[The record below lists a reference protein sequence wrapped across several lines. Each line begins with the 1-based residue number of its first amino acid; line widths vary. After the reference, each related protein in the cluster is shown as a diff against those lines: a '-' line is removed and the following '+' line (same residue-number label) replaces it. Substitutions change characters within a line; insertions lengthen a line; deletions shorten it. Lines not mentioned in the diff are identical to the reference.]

1 MSENNELK
9 NEKTNLQTQSN
20 NNLAEN
26 LDMENNH
33 TYSNKN
39 FDNIK
44 IQNFGSN
51 KSVDIGKFN
60 SRMSAYECET
70 NERKNLVD
78 KLFDES
84 ISYDIAKQEEFILN
98 SLNNNNNDE
107 NKISNKEIEKRV
119 HLFTESAQEL
129 SVRGSDL
136 FGFEKK
142 HQLNLDEN
150 KNVHSALNF
159 GYNPNVSEFANS
171 SNSNNNNTLLPNN
184 RYINGDEGNDSNFV
198 PAYGNSKEIN
208 IDNANNFNNEKY
220 IYKDKVVDKSY
231 LVSRLFSDDINT
243 EQDQNVNFLNESSL
257 ADKTESVNEK
267 KIEPP
272 KIFSTDNIIKSIN
285 ENNFRTHKHINVKNP
300 FDDTEDQ
307 IQSHLQNESVNIAI
321 ERANSNKL
329 INSNINISINK
340 NDCINHNINNI
351 NLDERIS
358 FNNPNF
364 TVNNLDNSNHIN
376 RKEVNEDLNKNE
388 SGTVILAKLSGR
400 PFKSINFADHEAE
413 ANISEDK
420 NDKINL
426 NNFNSFDKN
435 NNNIN
440 LNKNINNNL
449 NETLSK
455 DMLENLGPASINNI
469 SNNEYLTRNASIPFT
484 KSLLEKSIDELKEID
499 TINAVSIIDKK
510 ANEKFNEIPAAIIE
524 ADRASKYNMS
534 SQNPFMES
542 DKINNF
548 DKSKK
553 NFKDESDFN
562 LLGADD
568 SKGEISNFLIK
579 KKLKIF
585 FSIFLIKNKK

>member
-1 MSENNELK
+1 MSENNELNK
-9 NEKTNLQTQSN
+9 EKTNLQTQSN
-20 NNLAEN
+20 NNLEEN
-26 LDMENNH
+26 LDMEKTH

-39 FDNIK
+39 LNNIK
-44 IQNFGSN
+44 KQNLGSN
-51 KSVDIGKFN
+51 EIVDIGKFN
-60 SRMSAYECET
+60 SRMSAYENET

-84 ISYDIAKQEEFILN
+84 ISYDITKQEEFILN
-98 SLNNNNNDE
+98 ALNDNNNYE

-119 HLFTESAQEL
+119 HLFTESAHEL
-129 SVRGSDL
+129 SVRDSNI
-136 FGFEKK
+136 FGFDKN
-142 HQLNLDEN
+142 HLLNLDEN

-159 GYNPNVSEFANS
+159 GYNPNVSEFANY
-171 SNSNNNNTLLPNN
+171 SNSNNNNGLLQNN

-198 PAYGNSKEIN
+198 PNYGNSKEIN
-208 IDNANNFNNEKY
+208 NDKVNNFNNEKY
-220 IYKDKVVDKSY
+220 IYKDKEVDKKY
-231 LVSRLFSDDINT
+231 LVSRLFSDNINT
-243 EQDQNVNFLNESSL
+243 EQDQNINFLDESSV
-257 ADKTESVNEK
+257 ANKRESVNEK

-272 KIFSTDNIIKSIN
+272 KIFSTDSKIKTIN

-300 FDDTEDQ
+300 FDDTEDK
-307 IQSHLQNESVNIAI
+307 IQSNLHNESVNIAI

-329 INSNINISINK
+329 INSDINIS
-340 NDCINHNINNI
+340 INHNINNI

-364 TVNNLDNSNHIN
+364 IVNNLDNSNQIN
-376 RKEVNEDLNKNE
+376 RKELNEDLNKNE
-388 SGTVILAKLSGR
+388 SGTDILAKLSGR
-400 PFKSINFADHEAE
+400 PFKSINFPDHEAE
-413 ANISEDK
+413 ANISEEK
-420 NDKINL
+420 DKINL
-426 NNFNSFDKN
+426 NNFNSFDRN

-440 LNKNINNNL
+440 LNKNINNYL

-469 SNNEYLTRNASIPFT
+469 SNIEYLTRNASIPFT
-484 KSLLEKSIDELKEID
+484 KSLLEKSFDEAKEKD
-499 TINAVSIIDKK
+499 TKNAVSIIDKN
-510 ANEKFNEIPAAIIE
+510 AYEKFNEIPAAIVE

-568 SKGEISNFLIK
+568 SKGEISNFFIK
-579 KKLKIF
+579 KSLKIC